1 MNHWV
6 IYIDNNSKKKE
17 FIKDFQK
24 GKIPIELQEFNNKVG
39 RLFSPFTLENLI
51 DEEDKHDQK
60 IISSEGQSLETMS
73 SGEQKKALLYYLL
86 KEKPDYIILDN
97 PFDNL
102 DTSFQEELKIILHE
116 SSKSISFLQI
126 ASRKSDTLS
135 FTTNYGRLNNTT
147 FSVINNVII
156 ERSNS
161 TYAFSDVSIPKPLET
176 FENFDSPLIKFK
188 NVSISYGDKKVLNDI
203 SWTINKSDFWQLS
216 GTNGSGKSTILS
228 MIIGDNPKAFG
239 QEIYLFGNKKGS
251 GESVWDIKRKVGYYS
266 PTMTNKFKGRHSV
279 EHMLISGLNDSVGL
293 YTIPTEVQKR
303 LIKQWLLLL
312 NLHDIKDTYFNTLS
326 TGKQRLVMTARAMV
340 KHPPLLI
347 LDEPTTG
354 MDDTS
359 AALLVA
365 LVNKIAKE
373 TNTAIIFV
381 SHRREPYLEPKTV
394 YTLEKTPTGSIG
406 HSTTA

>member
-6 IYIDNNSKKKE
+6 IYKDNNSKKKE

-24 GKIPIELQEFNNKVG
+24 GEIPIELQEFNNKVG

-86 KEKPDYIILDN
+86 REKPDFIILDN

-147 FSVINNVII
+147 FSVIKNVII
-156 ERSNS
+156 EKSNS
-161 TYAFSDVSIPKPLET
+161 TNAFSDVSIPKPLET
-176 FENFDSPLIKFK
+176 FENLDSPLIKFK

-266 PTMTNKFKGRHSV
+266 PAMTNKFKGRHSV

-354 MDDTS
+354 MDDNS

-406 HSTTA
+406 HGTIA

>member
-24 GKIPIELQEFNNKVG
+24 GEIPIELQEFNNKVG

-86 KEKPDYIILDN
+86 REKPDYIILDN

-135 FTTNYGRLNNTT
+135 FTTNYGRLNDTT
-147 FSVINNVII
+147 FSVIKNVVI
-156 ERSNS
+156 EKSNS
-161 TYAFSDVSIPKPLET
+161 TNAFSDVSIPKPLET
-176 FENFDSPLIKFK
+176 FENLDSPLIKFK

-266 PTMTNKFKGRHSV
+266 PAMTNKFKGRHSV

-354 MDDTS
+354 MDDNS